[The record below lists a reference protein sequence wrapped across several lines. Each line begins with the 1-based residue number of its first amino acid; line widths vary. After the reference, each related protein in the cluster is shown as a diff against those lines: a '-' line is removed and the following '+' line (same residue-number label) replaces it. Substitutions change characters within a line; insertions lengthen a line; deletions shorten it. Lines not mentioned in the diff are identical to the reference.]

1 MMFAIAICGTNTHWF
16 YNVCHRNNKKQ
27 HVFVLESTSD
37 LLSLRKHLYSQ
48 EKEITFS
55 KDEINTTVREIK
67 KGTGNTLED
76 DRYIF
81 TETYYQRH

>member
-1 MMFAIAICGTNTHWF
+1 MLLDQSYLEVIERHL
-16 YNVCHRNNKKQ
+16 YVVNVLRKQ